1 MKYLG
6 IDYGSKR
13 VGVAVSDGD
22 GSMAF
27 AKSVLPQDK
36 MLVGTIAALCKE
48 EGIQEI
54 VIGESRDYKGAENP
68 IMEKISAF
76 RKELAEATGLPTH
89 LEPEF
94 MTSAAAEHIQGKTA
108 MHDASAA
115 ALILQSYLDKKA
127 NRG

>member
-22 GSMAF
+22 GRIAF
-27 AKSVLPQDK
+27 AKAVLVQDK
-36 MLVGTIAALCKE
+36 TLVGTLAALAKS
-48 EGIQEI
+48 EGAGEI
-54 VIGESRDYKGAENP
+54 VIGESREYKGAENP
-68 IMEKISAF
+68 IMEKLSSF
-76 RKELAEATGLPTH
+76 RKALADATGLPTH

>member
-13 VGVAVSDGD
+13 VGIAVSDGN

-27 AKSVLPQDK
+27 AKAVFPQDK
-36 MLVGTIAALCKE
+36 MLVGTIAELCRNE
-48 EGIQEI
+48 EAGEI

-68 IMEKISAF
+68 IMAKISAF
-76 RKELAEATGLPTH
+76 KEELAVATGLPIH
-89 LEPEF
+89 FELEF
-94 MTSAAAEHIQGKTA
+94 MTSAAAEHIQGKTD

-115 ALILQSYLDKKA
+115 ALILQSYLDKRK
-127 NRG
+127 